1 MSIKGVKWGYLP
13 ILFLVSMLYTAGCS
27 PESTSPVSTSY
38 HNLASH
44 YNGYFYARESI
55 RGIEN
60 QIRESIEN
68 DYDRILPLFPAIDT
82 TLAKSY
88 EDQIEESIKM
98 ASLAIQRHPN
108 SKWEDDSYLLVG
120 LARQYSLDYPN
131 AITTYKYINTNSED
145 DDTKHRALIYLMKAF
160 TDYGEL
166 SNAVAV
172 SDYLKKEPLNE
183 DNMKLLYLYRAYYY
197 QVTGDLDNMLT
208 NLVNAAP
215 ILSNKD
221 GKGRLYFIIGQN
233 YQELGFE
240 AEAYNYYKKCISTNP
255 EYELDF
261 HARLKMAQVTQLGKN
276 SDIRNARKLFKK
288 LLDDKKNLEFRDK
301 IFYEMAEFEMRNRNM
316 DLAVQYYNSSIREST
331 NNRKVKGQSYL
342 RLGEINYDSLRDFRT
357 AKLYYDSTIS
367 TLPKDV
373 EGYEAIANRQKVLAD
388 FVANLTIIEVNDSLL
403 TLSKMDTGALRKYLT
418 EFVETKRAQEEEKEK
433 NRRTSSST
441 SVNNSV
447 FNTSVSTGTS
457 SWYFDNLTAVAIG
470 ETEFRRVWG
479 DLKLEDN
486 WRRSVKESQVSINN
500 PAAIQGG
507 PEDIIA
513 PSEIEVTSVKDEVS
527 RLVATVPYDSASRSK
542 ALEEIEDAYYNLG
555 NIYHF
560 NLEEEP
566 NAAESFETLLSRFEE
581 TEYQAEV
588 MYLLYLIYGEL
599 NPDRALY
606 YRTKI
611 LNDHPNTT
619 YAKLVINPNYT
630 KESSEAAEKLKV
642 LYDEAYGYYG
652 TGDFV
657 NARRLISAA
666 LTEYDDLQISTRFK
680 LLEVLITGKT
690 EDINQYQYELGEF
703 IKANPDSDLRE
714 YAEELLA
721 ASREFQDKML
731 RARGVKFIE
740 YFEQEHFVILAY
752 PSSRRLT
759 NSISETIETFNK
771 KNYPNQEL
779 KYSNLILNSDTH
791 ITMITQ
797 FPGAKSSLLYYEKFT
812 LDPEVAEALPLK
824 EMEVFTITKDN
835 FSIFYQT
842 KELNGYLT
850 FFKDHY

>member
-1 MSIKGVKWGYLP
+1 
-13 ILFLVSMLYTAGCS
+13 
-27 PESTSPVSTSY
+27 
-38 HNLASH
+38 
-44 YNGYFYARESI
+44 
-55 RGIEN
+55 
-60 QIRESIEN
+60 
-68 DYDRILPLFPAIDT
+68 
-82 TLAKSY
+82 
-88 EDQIEESIKM
+88 
-98 ASLAIQRHPN
+98 
-108 SKWEDDSYLLVG
+108 
-120 LARQYSLDYPN
+120 
-131 AITTYKYINTNSED
+131 
-145 DDTKHRALIYLMKAF
+145 
-160 TDYGEL
+160 
-166 SNAVAV
+166 
-172 SDYLKKEPLNE
+172 
-183 DNMKLLYLYRAYYY
+183 
-197 QVTGDLDNMLT
+197 
-208 NLVNAAP
+208 
-215 ILSNKD
+215 
-221 GKGRLYFIIGQN
+221 
-233 YQELGFE
+233 
-240 AEAYNYYKKCISTNP
+240 
-255 EYELDF
+255 
-261 HARLKMAQVTQLGKN
+261 
-276 SDIRNARKLFKK
+276 
-288 LLDDKKNLEFRDK
+288 
-301 IFYEMAEFEMRNRNM
+301 M